1 MKQRSLIKPTMNV
14 IDISV
19 LLIRYLKKNSGNL
32 IEIENGNALS
42 FISIFLFQNFMVW
55 HQWLNQQITAI
66 YI

>member
-1 MKQRSLIKPTMNV
+1 MNV